1 MSSDDPQPMELLE
14 FRVEAT
20 PAVVPAGGQ
29 VRLQAF
35 VTSLYPLDPGART
48 VQVFANGEQKAELI
62 LEPQGDGSFESPV
75 LAIDVPEASGEH
87 RLDAHLDVD
96 ADSGTQAVRFTTAVT
111 YAVAAHRVT
120 LTALKVPTAV
130 PLGEPFEVTVGA
142 KCACGCSLSGQPII
156 VSTESH
162 GEHLRVKLGD
172 ETWPGTEAVYY
183 SNAQLQA
190 PETEGLVSWEV
201 RLEPEGLPLPHE
213 AEPASFTA
221 HSVPPPEHELRVE
234 AFDRDKQTPIKGA
247 SVVLHPFRAVTDENG
262 FALMKVPSGEH
273 TLFVSGFR
281 YHPFRSSIRVDGDAE
296 IRADLLWEE
305 EEESYDQ
312 HY

>member
-62 LEPQGDGSFESPV
+62 LEPQSDGSFESPV

-142 KCACGCSLSGQPII
+142 KC
-156 VSTESH
+156 
-162 GEHLRVKLGD
+162 
-172 ETWPGTEAVYY
+172 
-183 SNAQLQA
+183 
-190 PETEGLVSWEV
+190 
-201 RLEPEGLPLPHE
+201 
-213 AEPASFTA
+213 
-221 HSVPPPEHELRVE
+221 
-234 AFDRDKQTPIKGA
+234 
-247 SVVLHPFRAVTDENG
+247 
-262 FALMKVPSGEH
+262 
-273 TLFVSGFR
+273 
-281 YHPFRSSIRVDGDAE
+281 
-296 IRADLLWEE
+296 
-305 EEESYDQ
+305 
-312 HY
+312 